1 MKENY
6 IAEYQENYQINLNVM
21 QDNIKQFKETIKDK
35 EEQSVELQKI
45 REQHESMMNRF
56 IDMMYRAYMY
66 KKAMRALKDFQKRK
80 RQKNKLGAYTRNFM
94 HRYRMRKIYK

>member
-35 EEQSVELQKI
+35 EEQSVEL
-45 REQHESMMNRF
+45 
-56 IDMMYRAYMY
+56 
-66 KKAMRALKDFQKRK
+66 
-80 RQKNKLGAYTRNFM
+80 
-94 HRYRMRKIYK
+94 